1 MALFLVREERDN
13 WESQSLK
20 RICMPLNL
28 AILMFLF
35 CENDNR
41 VPGVFKLVLYHAE
54 FEKNK
59 SKWTVA

>member
-1 MALFLVREERDN
+1 
-13 WESQSLK
+13 
-20 RICMPLNL
+20 MPLNL

-41 VPGVFKLVLYHAE
+41 TPGVFKVFLYDAE

-59 SKWTVA
+59 SK